1 MSGLLSMPS
10 NMKTLTLIVV
20 LVALISGLS
29 MASAQHDETS
39 QTTSVYVAGKG
50 KYCKETSVSG
60 YLDCFYASLDAC
72 EKYNKSNLR
81 CVANPNSGT

>member
-1 MSGLLSMPS
+1 MPH
-10 NMKTLTLIVV
+10 MKTLTTIA
-20 LVALISGLS
+20 ALIALIGNVS
-29 MASAQHDETS
+29 MANAQNDHTS
-39 QTTSVYVAGKG
+39 RSTSVYVAGKG

-72 EKYNKSNLR
+72 EKHHNKSTNLR